1 MAEPKPRIILS
12 QKSSDTI
19 RYLARVHNETLGR
32 TLDQA
37 VEAAY
42 AEFMEP

>member
-1 MAEPKPRIILS
+1 MPKAKPRIILS

-19 RYLARVHNETLGR
+19 RYLAQVHNETLAR
-32 TLDQA
+32 TIDQA

-42 AEFMEP
+42 TEFMEP